1 MNECKMYATKHTLSQ
16 ASVFVWVFTV
26 ACAFVGN
33 LSALESGKKC
43 QKNIYNVY
51 MYVCA
56 YIMEAS
62 KKLFQQSNVTTR
74 RYCCT

>member
-1 MNECKMYATKHTLSQ
+1 MSAKCMQLSTH
-16 ASVFVWVFTV
+16 SHRLVCLYGFSLLHVL
-26 ACAFVGN
+26 
-33 LSALESGKKC
+33 LSEISQRSKAARNAKKY
-43 QKNIYNVY
+43 IYNVY